1 MRLLLALLFS
11 LSFMTASF
19 AQINNPVKWTMKSKQ
34 VSANEFDLI
43 YSATIE
49 EGWTVYSQYL
59 ESDDGPVATSFTYDE
74 GGHYKLVGKNKES
87 DNRVKKYD
95 QVFEM
100 DLIKFFNS
108 AVMTQRVKINDFS
121 KPITGYFTFMTCDA
135 KKCLAPT
142 DIDFN
147 FALKN
152 TMKASGGEENKKEET
167 PEPKQPEP
175 KKEQPAPTPQK
186 APQGKSDLSFS
197 SGSNNGAGGNN
208 QDQKSSVKTDSK
220 IPATI
225 SEPIAQNET
234 IEITPIDDAQADN
247 GLKKTT
253 SWLATLEKINDTEY
267 NLILKAKIQD
277 HWYLYSQVQD
287 NQDSDEYDGPYPTAF
302 NYDAGDNY
310 ELIGKT
316 TESDNMKRV
325 RDAVF
330 EMDVNKFSDNA
341 TFTQK
346 IKITDP
352 SKPITAYF
360 EYQTCD
366 DKQCIMNTDDI
377 FIDAKNG
384 KAYLGAE
391 ATKMMSAFTAS
402 QTSGN
407 SGNASTNNDSQSH
420 MSGDTID
427 QSRASIISTFED
439 PAGDCGGETESGSGW
454 LWTFILGFGGGL
466 IALLTPCVFP
476 MIPLTVSFFTKGSK
490 TRAEGIKNGL
500 IYGASII
507 VIYVALGLL
516 ITFAF
521 GPEALNRLSTHWLPN
536 LLFFV
541 IFIIFAISFFGYFE
555 ITLPS
560 SWTTKTD
567 SMADQGGL
575 IGTFFMA
582 ATLSLVSFSCTGP
595 IIGSALVESAS
606 DPIGPFTVM
615 LGFSTALALPFGLF
629 AAFPAWLN
637 SLPQSGGWMTNVKVI
652 LGFLEVALAF
662 KFLSVADYTF
672 HWGILKY
679 ELFLGI
685 WVIIGICM
693 ALYMLGY
700 IMFPHD
706 APLKKVTPIRGTLAA
721 LFLGVSIFLA
731 MGFQYNDVT
740 KSYNSPSILSGLAP
754 PSIYNFFLPTPEVDP
769 AMKKRFPSFT
779 KCANNLDCFKDYYEG
794 LAYAQETN
802 QPLLVDFTGYGCVN
816 CRKTEDNVWVQDAV
830 RNNIDK
836 NFVLVSLYVDSPDK
850 LEKVLFSK
858 AQSKKIRNV
867 GNKWADFQIANF
879 RNNAQP
885 LYVLMTP
892 DEKVLARPV
901 GYMDGWNDW
910 EQYNDYLNCGL
921 QTYDG
926 VKNGTLGMK
935 SE

>member
-1 MRLLLALLFS
+1 MRILLTLLFS
-11 LSFMTASF
+11 FSMMTASF
-19 AQINNPVKWTMKSKQ
+19 AQIHNPVKWKMESKQ
-34 VSANEFDLI
+34 VSANEFDLTFK
-43 YSATIE
+43 ATID

-74 GGHYKLVGKNKES
+74 GAHFELVGKNKES

-95 QVFEM
+95 KVFEM

-108 AVMTQRVKINDFS
+108 AEFTQRVKVNDFS

-135 KKCLAPT
+135 KKCLPPT

-152 TMKASGGEENKKEET
+152 TMKPSGGEEEKKEET
-167 PEPKQPEP
+167 PEPK
-175 KKEQPAPTPQK
+175 KEEPAPEKTPQEK
-186 APQGKSDLSFS
+186 GDLSFS
-197 SGSNNGAGGNN
+197 SGSNDGAGGNN
-208 QDQKSSVKTDSK
+208 QDQNTSENTDSK
-220 IPATI
+220 IPSTI
-225 SEPIAQNET
+225 SEPTDENS
-234 IEITPIDDAQADN
+234 QAGGD
-247 GLKKTT
+247 LIKTT
-253 SWLATLEKINDTEY
+253 TWTSTLEKVSDSEY
-267 NLILKAKIQD
+267 KLTLKANIID
-277 HWYLYSQVQD
+277 GWYMYSQFQP
-287 NQDSDEYDGPYPTAF
+287 NQDSDDYEGPYPTAF
-302 NYDAGDNY
+302 NYDPGDNY
-310 ELIGKT
+310 ELVGKT
-316 TESDNMKRV
+316 EESDNMKKV
-325 RDAVF
+325 RDPVF
-330 EMDVNKFSDNA
+330 KMVVNKFSHNA

-352 SKPITAYF
+352 SKPVTAYF

-366 DKQCIMNTDDI
+366 DEKCIMNTDDI
-377 FIDAKNG
+377 FIDVKNG
-384 KAYLGAE
+384 KAYTGAA
-391 ATKMMSAFTAS
+391 ATKMMTDFTAV
-402 QTSGN
+402 QTNGSG
-407 SGNASTNNDSQSH
+407 GQSH

-427 QSRASIISTFED
+427 QTRIAIVDTFED
-439 PAGDCGGETESGSGW
+439 PAGSCGGETESGSGW
-454 LWTFILGFGGGL
+454 FWTFLLGFGGGL

-536 LLFFV
+536 LIFFV

-575 IGTFFMA
+575 LGTFFMA

-606 DPIGPFTVM
+606 NPIGPFIVM
-615 LGFSTALALPFGLF
+615 LGFSSALALPFGLF

-652 LGFLEVALAF
+652 LGFVEVALAF

-679 ELFLGI
+679 ELFLAI
-685 WVIIGICM
+685 WVIVGICM

-700 IMFPHD
+700 ILFPHD

-721 LFLGVSIFLA
+721 VFLGISIFLA
-731 MGFQYNDVT
+731 MGFRYNDVT
-740 KSYNSPSILSGLAP
+740 KSYASPSILSGLAP

-769 AMKKRFPSFT
+769 AMKKRFPSYT

-802 QPLLVDFTGYGCVN
+802 KPLLVDFTGYGCVN
-816 CRKTEDNVWVQDAV
+816 CRKTEDNIWVQDPV
-830 RNNIDK
+830 RNNIDT

-850 LEKVLFSK
+850 LEKTLFSK
-858 AQSKKIRNV
+858 AQNKKLRNV

-892 DEKVLARPV
+892 NEEVLARPV
-901 GYMDGWNDW
+901 GYMDGWSDW
-910 EQYNDYLNCGL
+910 EQYNEYLNCGL

-935 SE
+935 SK

>member
-11 LSFMTASF
+11 LSFIITSF
-19 AQINNPVKWTMKSKQ
+19 SQIHNPVKWKMESKQ

-43 YSATIE
+43 YKATID
-49 EGWTVYSQYL
+49 EGWTIYSQYL
-59 ESDDGPVATSFTYDE
+59 ESDDGPVATSFTYDKGAHFE
-74 GGHYKLVGKNKES
+74 LVGKNKES

-95 QVFEM
+95 EVFEM
-100 DLIKFFNS
+100 DLVKFFNY
-108 AVMTQRVKINDFS
+108 AVLTQRVKINDLS

-135 KKCLAPT
+135 TKCLPPT
-142 DIDFN
+142 DIDFV
-147 FALKN
+147 FTLKS
-152 TMKASGGEENKKEET
+152 TIKSSGGEKNKKEET
-167 PEPKQPEP
+167 PEPK
-175 KKEQPAPTPQK
+175 KEEPTPEK
-186 APQGKSDLSFS
+186 TPQEKGDLSFS
-197 SGSNNGAGGNN
+197 SGSNNVAGGNN
-208 QDQKSSVKTDSK
+208 QDQNT
-220 IPATI
+220 AET
-225 SEPIAQNET
+225 IAQNKI
-234 IEITPIDDAQADN
+234 IEIAPIDDAQAVD

-253 SWLATLEKINDTEY
+253 TWVASLEKINASEY
-267 NLILKAKIQD
+267 NLVLKAKIQD
-277 HWYLYSQVQD
+277 KWYLYSQIQD
-287 NQDSDEYDGPYPTAF
+287 NKDSDDYDGPYPTAF
-302 NYDAGDNY
+302 NYDPGDNY
-310 ELIGKT
+310 ELVGKT
-316 TESDNMKRV
+316 NESDNMKRV

-330 EMDVNKFSDNA
+330 EMDVNKFSNEA

-346 IKITDP
+346 IKITDF
-352 SKPITAYF
+352 SKPVTAYF

-377 FIDAKNG
+377 YVDVKNG
-384 KAYLGAE
+384 KAYIGAA
-391 ATKMMSAFTAS
+391 ATKMMNT
-402 QTSGN
+402 QTLTGN
-407 SGNASTNNDSQSH
+407 SGNNTNPI
-420 MSGDTID
+420 SGDTID
-427 QSRASIISTFED
+427 QTRAAIIDTFEN
-439 PAGDCGGETESGSGW
+439 PAGECGGETESGSGW
-454 LWTFILGFGGGL
+454 LWTFLLGFGGGL
-466 IALLTPCVFP
+466 LALLTPCVFP

-700 IMFPHD
+700 ILFPHD
-706 APLKKVTPIRGTLAA
+706 APLKKVTPVRGTLATI
-721 LFLGVSIFLA
+721 FLGISIFLA

-769 AMKKRFPSFT
+769 AMKERFPSYT

-802 QPLLVDFTGYGCVN
+802 KPLLVDFTGYGCVN
-816 CRKTEDNVWVQDAV
+816 CRKTEDNIWVQDPV
-830 RNNIDK
+830 RNNIDT
-836 NFVLVSLYVDSPDK
+836 NFILVSLYVDSPDK
-850 LEKVLFSK
+850 LEKTLFSK
-858 AQSKKIRNV
+858 AQNKKIRNV

-885 LYVLMTP
+885 LYVLMAP
-892 DEKVLARPV
+892 NEEVLARPV
-901 GYMDGWNDW
+901 GYLDGWKDW

-921 QTYDG
+921 TTFNG
-926 VKNGTLGMK
+926 VKDGKLGMK

>member
-1 MRLLLALLFS
+1 MRLLLTLLLS
-11 LSFMTASF
+11 LGFTAATF
-19 AQINNPVKWTMKSKQ
+19 AQIHNPVKWNMESKQ
-34 VSANEFDLI
+34 VSADEFDLI
-43 YSATIE
+43 YKATIE
-49 EGWTVYSQYL
+49 DGWTIYSQHIA
-59 ESDDGPVATSFTYDE
+59 EDGPVPTTFNYDTGSHFE
-74 GGHYKLVGKNKES
+74 AVGETKES
-87 DNRVKKYD
+87 NNRVEKHD
-95 QVFEM
+95 NVFDM
-100 DLIKFFNS
+100 TVRKFFKT
-108 AVMTQRVKINDFS
+108 AEFTQRVKVKDFS
-121 KPITGYFTFMTCDA
+121 KPITGYLNFMTCDDR
-135 KKCLAPT
+135 KCLAPS

-152 TMKASGGEENKKEET
+152 TMTSSGSNEEEK
-167 PEPKQPEP
+167 PEP
-175 KKEQPAPTPQK
+175 KKEEPAP
-186 APQGKSDLSFS
+186 GKGNGDLSFS
-197 SGSNNGAGGNN
+197 SGSNDGAGGNN
-208 QDQKSSVKTDSK
+208 NDQNAK
-220 IPATI
+220 IPSTI
-225 SEPIAQNET
+225 SEPIAQSET
-234 IEITPIDDAQADN
+234 IEIEPIDDAQADN

-253 SWLATLEKINDTEY
+253 TWTASLEKLNDSEY

-277 HWYLYSQVQD
+277 HWYLYSQIQD
-287 NQDSDEYDGPYPTAF
+287 NQDSDDYDGPYPTAF
-302 NYDAGDNY
+302 NYDPGDNY
-310 ELIGKT
+310 ELVGKT
-316 TESDNMKRV
+316 TESDNMKRI

-330 EMDVNKFSDNA
+330 EMDVNKFSHDA

-352 SKPITAYF
+352 SKPVTAYF

-377 FIDAKNG
+377 FIDATSG
-384 KAYLGAE
+384 KAYVGAE

-402 QTSGN
+402 QTSGE
-407 SGNASTNNDSQSH
+407 GGQSH

-427 QSRASIISTFED
+427 QTRAAIVDTFAD

-454 LWTFILGFGGGL
+454 FWTFLLGFGGGL

-536 LLFFV
+536 LIFFV

-575 IGTFFMA
+575 LGTFFMA

-606 DPIGPFTVM
+606 NPIGPFIVM
-615 LGFSTALALPFGLF
+615 LGFSSALALPFGLF

-652 LGFLEVALAF
+652 LGFVEVALAF

-685 WVIIGICM
+685 WVIVGICM

-700 IMFPHD
+700 ILFPHD
-706 APLKKVTPIRGTLAA
+706 APLKKVTPLRGTLAA
-721 LFLGVSIFLA
+721 VFLGVSIFLA
-731 MGFQYNDVT
+731 MGFRYNDVT
-740 KSYNSPSILSGLAP
+740 KSYASPSILSGLAP
-754 PSIYNFFLPTPEVDP
+754 PSIYNFFLPTPEVD
-769 AMKKRFPSFT
+769 AEMKKRFPSFT

-816 CRKTEDNVWVQDAV
+816 CRKTEDNVWVQDPV

-850 LEKVLFSK
+850 LDKTLFSK
-858 AQSKKIRNV
+858 AQNKKLRNV

-892 DEKVLARPV
+892 DEQVLARPV
-901 GYMDGWNDW
+901 GYLDGWNDW

-935 SE
+935 K

>member
-11 LSFMTASF
+11 LSFTATTF
-19 AQINNPVKWTMKSKQ
+19 AQIHNPVKWKMETKQ

-43 YSATIE
+43 YQATIE
-49 EGWTVYSQYL
+49 DGWTVYSQYL
-59 ESDDGPVATSFTYDE
+59 ESDEGPVATSFNYDE
-74 GGHYKLVGKNKES
+74 GAHFELVGKNKES

-95 QVFEM
+95 KVFDM

-108 AVMTQRVKINDFS
+108 AVFTQRVKVNDFS
-121 KPITGYFTFMTCDA
+121 KPITGYLTFMTCDA
-135 KKCLAPT
+135 TKCLPPT
-142 DIDFN
+142 DVDFD
-147 FALKN
+147 FTLKN
-152 TMKASGGEENKKEET
+152 TMGAASGGEEKKEET
-167 PEPKQPEP
+167 PEPK
-175 KKEQPAPTPQK
+175 EQPSPEK
-186 APQGKSDLSFS
+186 APQGNGDLAFS
-197 SGSNNGAGGNN
+197 SGGNNGAGGNN
-208 QDQKSSVKTDSK
+208 TDQNATADSDSK
-220 IPATI
+220 IPSSI
-225 SEPIAQNET
+225 SEP
-234 IEITPIDDAQADN
+234 DN
-247 GLKKTT
+247 AAAGGGLKKTT
-253 SWLATLEKINDTEY
+253 TWKATLEKVSDSEY
-267 NLILKAKIQD
+267 NLTLAAQIQD
-277 HWYLYSQVQD
+277 GWYLYSQFQD
-287 NQDSDEYDGPYPTAF
+287 NQDSDDYDGPYPTAF
-302 NYDAGDNY
+302 NYDPGDHY
-310 ELIGKT
+310 ELVGKT

-330 EMDVNKFSDNA
+330 EMDVNKFSHDA
-341 TFTQK
+341 TFSQK

-352 SKPITAYF
+352 AQPITAYF

-366 DKQCIMNTDDI
+366 DKECILNTDDI
-377 FIDAKNG
+377 FIDAKTG
-384 KAYLGAE
+384 KAYVGAE
-391 ATKMMSAFTAS
+391 ATKMM
-402 QTSGN
+402 
-407 SGNASTNNDSQSH
+407 NASTSTTGGTVA

-427 QSRASIISTFED
+427 QARQVIIDTYEN
-439 PAGDCGGETESGSGW
+439 PAGECGGETESGSGW
-454 LWTFILGFGGGL
+454 IWTFIIGFGGGL
-466 IALLTPCVFP
+466 LALLTPCVFP

-516 ITFAF
+516 ITLAF

-541 IFIIFAISFFGYFE
+541 IFIVFAISFFGYFE

-606 DPIGPFTVM
+606 DPMGPFIVM

-685 WVIIGICM
+685 WVLIAVCM

-700 IMFPHD
+700 ILFPHD
-706 APLKKVTPIRGTLAA
+706 APLKKVTPVRGTLAA
-721 LFLGVSIFLA
+721 AFLGIAIFLA
-731 MGFQYNDVT
+731 LGFRYNDVT
-740 KSYNSPSILSGLAP
+740 KSYASPSLLSGLAP

-769 AMKKRFPSFT
+769 EMKKRFPSFT

-794 LAYAQETN
+794 LAYAQETKK
-802 QPLLVDFTGYGCVN
+802 PLLVDFTGYGCVN

-830 RNNIDK
+830 RNNIDT

-850 LEKVLFSK
+850 LEKTLFSK
-858 AQSKKIRNV
+858 AQNKKLRNV

-879 RNNAQP
+879 RANAQP

-892 DEKVLARPV
+892 NEEVLARPV
-901 GYMDGWNDW
+901 GYLDGWSDW

-921 QTYDG
+921 QTYEG
-926 VKNGTLGMK
+926 VKDGTLGMK
-935 SE
+935 K